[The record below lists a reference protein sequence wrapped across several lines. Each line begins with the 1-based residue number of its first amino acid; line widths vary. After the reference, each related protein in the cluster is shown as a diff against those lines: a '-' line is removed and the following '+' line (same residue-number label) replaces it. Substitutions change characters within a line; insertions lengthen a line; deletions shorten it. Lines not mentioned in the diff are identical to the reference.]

1 MSSAFYAGNMTY
13 DSGFVNKGA
22 LPDLSLSMYA
32 QVNADMADE
41 GNCYSDYSLLAEESK
56 FSDTYEPVSAA
67 AAHTYSEVRKT
78 VKKVNR

>member
-13 DSGFVNKGA
+13 DSGFVNKRA

-41 GNCYSDYSLLAEESK
+41 GNSDYSLLAEESK

-67 AAHTYSEVRKT
+67 HTYSEVRKP
-78 VKKVNR
+78 VKKVNQLV